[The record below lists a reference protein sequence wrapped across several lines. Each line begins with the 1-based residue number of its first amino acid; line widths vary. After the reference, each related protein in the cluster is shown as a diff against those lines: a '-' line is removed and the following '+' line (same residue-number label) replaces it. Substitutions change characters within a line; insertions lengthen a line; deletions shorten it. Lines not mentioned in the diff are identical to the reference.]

1 MRRKDMTPEEKARVK
16 IDQWLT
22 EAGWKVINRDEY
34 EPTITAVAIR
44 EGLLKG
50 NLEAD
55 YFLFINGKAV
65 GVLEAKREE
74 VDISSDMVS
83 EQVMTYAKSVPN
95 CYQAWLCPL
104 PFLYKSNGK
113 EVAFFDFR
121 EPDSSQWETINRI
134 HTPKEFVKMLGI
146 DDPFAGLPTLN
157 KRGLR
162 DCQYEAVAEL
172 EKSFRSGQR
181 RALIVLATGAGK
193 TYTACLAAYRL
204 LSYTPMRRVLFLVD
218 RNNLGRQ
225 AETEFGTFRL
235 TDSGDAFN
243 TIFSVNRLKSPEIPS
258 DSNVVISTIQRL
270 FSLLKGENITDTDD
284 DDLDNADS
292 EVSLPDDPKLP
303 HDFFDLIIIDEC
315 HRSIYGNWHKVLEYF
330 DTARLVGLTATPIP
344 DTMAFFNNNRVVNYT
359 LNESIVDGVNVD
371 CRIYRI
377 KTQESEFGGVIQE
390 GQQTKRK
397 SKYTGEE
404 SVVTANEKEEY
415 SKSDLNRSVVNLTQ
429 IKLILS
435 TYRDAVYTEMFNEP
449 QRAPNFDY
457 LPKTLIFALNESHAA
472 NIVKMAREVFAEVCP
487 DADMS
492 SYVQKITYS
501 AGDSN
506 ELIRQFRND
515 KDFRIAV
522 TCTLVAT
529 GTDVKPLEVLIF
541 MRDVASASLYTQMRG
556 RGVRTIGDE
565 QLRNV
570 TPNAFSKD
578 FFILV
583 DAVGVTEHEHTN
595 DKKFDWPEVISLK
608 ELLERIAHGNL
619 PDKYL
624 SRLASVLSRLFKK
637 AKIEEVAEFRHLAHD
652 DMKEIAKRI
661 YDALDPNKKPD
672 LPPYEDINAPNM
684 ERKAL
689 VAPIANHADARKY
702 ILILAAGFV
711 DTLMPGE
718 DTLISKGFSEEE
730 AQSTTEAFEQYCRD
744 HRDEIE
750 ALRIIYNKEN
760 VPITYQMLKDL
771 ENRLKMANN
780 RFDPKPL
787 WNSYAIVYSD
797 KVRRATRKEE
807 AEALTNII
815 QLVRFAYRQ
824 TEKLESVYPKAM
836 QMFNLWAGQKQL
848 SITPEQRAVIS
859 KVVDYIAANGACSVR
874 ELRKTDMTQAAQLSA
889 AFGNAQKADEALI
902 SVYNF
907 VVLRKTA

>member
-1 MRRKDMTPEEKARVK
+1 MTPEEKARVK